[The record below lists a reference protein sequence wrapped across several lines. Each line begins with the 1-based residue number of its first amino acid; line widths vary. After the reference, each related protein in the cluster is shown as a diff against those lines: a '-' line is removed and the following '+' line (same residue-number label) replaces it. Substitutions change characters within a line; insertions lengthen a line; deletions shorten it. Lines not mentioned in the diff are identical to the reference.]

1 MFEKMEYEFAGWL
14 KNMGLGAFATVIR
27 TVLLLLV
34 GLFLITI
41 LSVRHCSAPSWKRR
55 PTA

>member
-34 GLFLITI
+34 GLFLI
-41 LSVRHCSAPSWKRR
+41 
-55 PTA
+55 